1 MRSEEFRNADA
12 LIVRMQNSKCKIQ
25 NLGTLRVDC
34 TSGKLQ
40 VASGKFR
47 NCVAIIDNL
56 KCCEALHPC
65 PLWRIGRGTGLC
77 QVAFII
83 NFQASNIFGFLI

>member
-1 MRSEEFRNADA
+1 MRNF
-12 LIVRMQNSKCKIQ
+12 
-25 NLGTLRVDC
+25 GTLRVDY

-56 KCCEALHPC
+56 KWCEAYPPC
-65 PLWRIGRGTGLC
+65 ELQLGGRGTVL
-77 QVAFII
+77 
-83 NFQASNIFGFLI
+83 

>member
-1 MRSEEFRNADA
+1 MVKSNIQSGIRSEEFRNADA

-34 TSGKLQ
+34 KLSCKLK

-56 KCCEALHPC
+56 KWCEALHPC
-65 PLWRIGRGTGLC
+65 PLWRIGRGTVLR
-77 QVAFII
+77 
-83 NFQASNIFGFLI
+83 